1 MADSNPWQDV
11 SLMRFPSLRE
21 DITCDVLVIGG
32 GITGLTAAYL
42 LLKAGK
48 NVCVIERDQLG
59 SGETAHTTAH
69 LTCVTDLRLHQIA
82 KTFGRDGAKLTWQ
95 GGAAAINTIE
105 RIVSSEKIDCRFR
118 RIPGFLHESLLSDD
132 STHEKE
138 RDSLQADYEL
148 AQDLHFESSLIPL
161 VDLVQKPGIRFAN
174 QAKFHP
180 LLYLSGLAQSIRESG
195 GSIFEQTEATDF
207 TENPRHITANG
218 RKISAEYM
226 VVATHVPVMAEANL
240 IASTVLQTKLVPSST
255 YAVGALI
262 PRGKYPEALY
272 WDTSDPY
279 YYLRI
284 DRGTESDYAIFGG
297 ADHKTGQVKDPGDR
311 YTDLEKQLKRLI
323 PETRIERRWSGQV
336 IDTHDGLPFMGET
349 ATNQFSA
356 TGYSGNGMTF
366 GTLAAMMACDA
377 VLGRENPWKQLFSP
391 SRKTLSSG
399 WDYLK
404 ENFDF
409 PYYMLRDRLVGTDS
423 SSAEDILPGEG
434 KVLMVNEQRVACSRD
449 ISGRLQSVSAICTH
463 MGCVVHWNP
472 TETTWDCPCHG
483 SRFATSGDV
492 LGGPATDNLKPVE
505 IQETSDAR

>member
-1 MADSNPWQDV
+1 
-11 SLMRFPSLRE
+11 
-21 DITCDVLVIGG
+21 
-32 GITGLTAAYL
+32 
-42 LLKAGK
+42 
-48 NVCVIERDQLG
+48 
-59 SGETAHTTAH
+59 
-69 LTCVTDLRLHQIA
+69 
-82 KTFGRDGAKLTWQ
+82 
-95 GGAAAINTIE
+95 
-105 RIVSSEKIDCRFR
+105 
-118 RIPGFLHESLLSDD
+118 
-132 STHEKE
+132 
-138 RDSLQADYEL
+138 
-148 AQDLHFESSLIPL
+148 
-161 VDLVQKPGIRFAN
+161 
-174 QAKFHP
+174 
-180 LLYLSGLAQSIRESG
+180 
-195 GSIFEQTEATDF
+195 
-207 TENPRHITANG
+207 
-218 RKISAEYM
+218 
-226 VVATHVPVMAEANL
+226 MAEANL

-272 WDTSDPY
+272 WDTTDPY
-279 YYLRI
+279 YYLQI

-297 ADHKTGQVKDPGDR
+297 ADHKT
-311 YTDLEKQLKRLI
+311 
-323 PETRIERRWSGQV
+323 GQV